1 MHERLSWTQSA
12 IARILRP
19 AVRLAL
25 AMGLKHVQLEDVL
38 RQLLLEEARHLWNA
52 KGVGHPNLSQL
63 SMTTGLN
70 RKEVTA
76 RVRET
81 RDTLPHTEGSAVTKA
96 YTAWL
101 QLVTD
106 DPERRRLP
114 IMDCGDGPSFELLA
128 RLAARGDVHHRAVL
142 EELVRLGMVDVQGE
156 SVELRGDSFVPVDS
170 LRDMLAFVGDNARDH
185 LLAAVGNT
193 LGREPR
199 MLERA
204 VFATGIPL
212 QECERIHRLAREHWD
227 AVHYKLVK
235 EMTQAYQ
242 HAEGSGTARIRV
254 GVYTYYE
261 DESGRGLISDTPSL
275 GSDELATH
283 QEST

>member
-1 MHERLSWTQSA
+1 MHDRLSWTQSA

-25 AMGLKHVQLEDVL
+25 AMGLKHAQLEDVL
-38 RQLLLEEARHLWNA
+38 RQLLLEEARHLWNV
-52 KGVGHPNLSQL
+52 KGVERPNLSQL

-70 RKEVTA
+70 RKEVTS
-76 RVRET
+76 RVREP
-81 RDTLPHTEGSAVTKA
+81 RDTLPNTEGSAVTKA

-101 QLVTD
+101 QLATD
-106 DPERRRLP
+106 DPVRRRLP
-114 IMDCGDGPSFELLA
+114 IMDSGEGASFELLA
-128 RLAARGDVHHRAVL
+128 RLAARGDVHHRALL
-142 EELVRLGMVDVQGE
+142 EELVRLGMVEVHGDT
-156 SVELRGDSFVPVDS
+156 VELRGDSFIPVES

-204 VFATGIPL
+204 VFASGLPL
-212 QECERIHRLAREHWD
+212 QECERIHQLARNHWD

-235 EMTQAYQ
+235 EMTQAYEQ
-242 HAEGSGTARIRV
+242 AEGSGTARIRV

-261 DESGRGLISDTPSL
+261 DENGRVSIAGAPSPGHDVQAL
-275 GSDELATH
+275 P

>member
-1 MHERLSWTQSA
+1 MHDRLSWTQSA

-25 AMGLKHVQLEDVL
+25 AMGLKHAQLEDVL
-38 RQLLLEEARHLWNA
+38 RQLLLEEARHLWNV
-52 KGVGHPNLSQL
+52 KGVERPNLSQL

-76 RVRET
+76 RVRVP
-81 RDTLPHTEGSAVTKA
+81 RDTLPSTEGSAVTKA

-101 QLVTD
+101 QLATD
-106 DPERRRLP
+106 DPQRRRLP
-114 IMDCGDGPSFELLA
+114 ILDSGDGPSFELLA

-142 EELVRLGMVDVQGE
+142 EELVRLGMANVRDE
-156 SVELRGDSFVPVDS
+156 MVELRGDSFIPVDS

-204 VFATGIPL
+204 VFASGIPL
-212 QECERIHRLAREHWD
+212 QECERIHQLARKHWD

-235 EMTQAYQ
+235 EMTQSYQ
-242 HAEGSGTARIRV
+242 QAEGSGTARIRV
-254 GVYTYYE
+254 GVYAYYE
-261 DESGRGLISDTPSL
+261 DEGGRIAIADAPSH
-275 GSDELATH
+275 GSEEQALR

>member
-1 MHERLSWTQSA
+1 MHDRLSWTQSA

-25 AMGLKHVQLEDVL
+25 AMGLKHAQLEDVL
-38 RQLLLEEARHLWNA
+38 RQLLLEEARHLWGV
-52 KGVGHPNLSQL
+52 KGVERPNLSQL

-76 RVRET
+76 RVREP
-81 RDTLPHTEGSAVTKA
+81 RDTLPSTEGSAVTKA

-101 QLVTD
+101 QLATD
-106 DPERRRLP
+106 DPLRRRLP
-114 IMDCGDGPSFELLA
+114 IMDSGEGPSFELLA

-142 EELVRLGMVDVQGE
+142 EELVRLGMAHVQE
-156 SVELRGDSFVPVDS
+156 EMVELRGDSFIPVDS

-204 VFATGIPL
+204 VFASGIPL
-212 QECERIHRLAREHWD
+212 QECERIHQLARKHWD

-235 EMTQAYQ
+235 EMTQVYQ
-242 HAEGSGTARIRV
+242 QAEGSGTARIRV

-261 DESGRGLISDTPSL
+261 DESGRIAIADTPSPESGEQAL
-275 GSDELATH
+275 H
-283 QEST
+283 QENT

>member
-1 MHERLSWTQSA
+1 
-12 IARILRP
+12 
-19 AVRLAL
+19 
-25 AMGLKHVQLEDVL
+25 MGLKHVQLEDVL

-156 SVELRGDSFVPVDS
+156 SVELRGDSFVPV
-170 LRDMLAFVGDNARDH
+170 A
-185 LLAAVGNT
+185 
-193 LGREPR
+193 
-199 MLERA
+199 
-204 VFATGIPL
+204 
-212 QECERIHRLAREHWD
+212 
-227 AVHYKLVK
+227 
-235 EMTQAYQ
+235 
-242 HAEGSGTARIRV
+242 
-254 GVYTYYE
+254 
-261 DESGRGLISDTPSL
+261 
-275 GSDELATH
+275 
-283 QEST
+283 

>member
-1 MHERLSWTQSA
+1 MHDRLSWTQSA

-25 AMGLKHVQLEDVL
+25 AMGLKHAQLEDVL
-38 RQLLLEEARHLWNA
+38 RQLLLEEARHLWKA
-52 KGVGHPNLSQL
+52 KGVERPNLSQL

-81 RDTLPHTEGSAVTKA
+81 RDTLPSTEGSAVTKA

-101 QLVTD
+101 QLATD
-106 DPERRRLP
+106 DPSRRKLP
-114 IMDCGDGPSFELLA
+114 IMDSGGGPSFELLA
-128 RLAARGDVHHRAVL
+128 RLAARGDVHHRSVL
-142 EELVRLGMVDVQGE
+142 EELVRLGMVEIQEDM
-156 SVELRGDSFVPVDS
+156 VELRGDSFIPVDS

-204 VFATGIPL
+204 VFAAGIPL
-212 QECERIHRLAREHWD
+212 QECERIHQLTRKHWD

-242 HAEGSGTARIRV
+242 QAEGSGTARIRV

-261 DESGRGLISDTPSL
+261 DENERLPMAGVPAQEHDGLAL
-275 GSDELATH
+275 H

>member
-1 MHERLSWTQSA
+1 MHDRLSWTQSA

-38 RQLLLEEARHLWNA
+38 RKLLLEEARHLWNT
-52 KGVGHPNLSQL
+52 KGVEQPNLSQL

-76 RVRET
+76 RMRET
-81 RDTLPHTEGSAVTKA
+81 RDTLPHTEGSAITKA

-101 QLVTD
+101 QLATD
-106 DPERRRLP
+106 DPRHRRLP
-114 IMDCGDGPSFELLA
+114 ISDSGDGPSFELIA

-142 EELVRLGMVDVQGE
+142 DELVRLGMVAVQNE
-156 SVELRGDSFVPVDS
+156 SVELRGDSFIPVDS
-170 LRDMLAFVGDNARDH
+170 LRDMLAFLGDNARDH

-193 LGREPR
+193 IGAGPR

-212 QECERIHRLAREHWD
+212 EECERIHQLARKHWD

-235 EMTQAYQ
+235 EMTHAYQ
-242 HAEGSGTARIRV
+242 HADGAGTARIRV

-261 DESGRGLISDTPSL
+261 DESGRESLATTPSFEHDGL
-275 GSDELATH
+275 VIH
-283 QEST
+283 QERK

>member
-1 MHERLSWTQSA
+1 MHDRLSWTQSA

-19 AVRLAL
+19 AIRLAL
-25 AMGLKHVQLEDVL
+25 AMGLKHAQLEDVL
-38 RQLLLEEARHLWNA
+38 RQLLLEEARHLWHV
-52 KGVGHPNLSQL
+52 KGVERPNLSQL

-76 RVRET
+76 RVREPH
-81 RDTLPHTEGSAVTKA
+81 DTLPATEGSAVTKA

-101 QLVTD
+101 QLATD
-106 DPERRRLP
+106 DPLLRRLP
-114 IMDCGDGPSFELLA
+114 IMDSGEGPSFELLA
-128 RLAARGDVHHRAVL
+128 RLAARGDVHHRALL
-142 EELVRLGMVDVQGE
+142 EELVRLGMVHVQE
-156 SVELRGDSFVPVDS
+156 EMVELRGDSFVPADS

-204 VFATGIPL
+204 VFASGIPL
-212 QECERIHRLAREHWD
+212 QECERIHQLARKHWD
-227 AVHYKLVK
+227 SVHYKLVK

-242 HAEGSGTARIRV
+242 QAQGSGTARIRV

-261 DESGRGLISDTPSL
+261 DENGRISIAGAPSP
-275 GSDELATH
+275 GHDERALP

>member
-1 MHERLSWTQSA
+1 MHDRLSWTQSA

-25 AMGLKHVQLEDVL
+25 AMGLKHAQLENVL
-38 RQLLLEEARHLWNA
+38 RKLLLEEARHLWQL
-52 KGVGHPNLSQL
+52 KGVQHPNLSQL

-76 RVRET
+76 REREP
-81 RDTLPHTEGSAVTKA
+81 RDTLPVTEGSAVTKA

-101 QLVTD
+101 QLATD
-106 DPERRRLP
+106 DPLHRRLP
-114 IMDCGDGPSFELLA
+114 LLDTGEGPSFELLA

-142 EELVRLGMVDVQGE
+142 EELVRLGMVEVQQE
-156 SVELRGDSFVPVDS
+156 TAELRGDAFVPVDS

-204 VFATGIPL
+204 VFASGIPL
-212 QECERIHRLAREHWD
+212 QECERIHQLARKHWD
-227 AVHYKLVK
+227 SVHYELVK

-242 HAEGSGTARIRV
+242 QAEGSGTARIRV

-261 DESGRGLISDTPSL
+261 DENGRVSIAGAPSP
-275 GSDELATH
+275 GHDERTLP

>member
-1 MHERLSWTQSA
+1 MHDRLSWTQSA

-25 AMGLKHVQLEDVL
+25 AMGLKHAQLEDIL
-38 RQLLLEEARHLWNA
+38 RALLLEEARHLWQA
-52 KGVGHPNLSQL
+52 KGVQRPNLSQL

-81 RDTLPHTEGSAVTKA
+81 RDTLPSTEGSAVTKA

-101 QLVTD
+101 QWATD
-106 DPERRRLP
+106 DPKLRRLP
-114 IMDCGDGPSFELLA
+114 ILDSGSGPSFELLS

-142 EELVRLGMVDVQGE
+142 EELGRLGMVSLQGE
-156 SVELRGDSFVPVDS
+156 TVELRGDAFIPAES

-193 LGREPR
+193 LGHEPR

-204 VFATGIPL
+204 VFASGLPL
-212 QECERIHRLAREHWD
+212 QECERIHQLTRQHWD
-227 AVHYKLVK
+227 AVHYKLVR
-235 EMTQAYQ
+235 EMTQAYEQ
-242 HAEGSGTARIRV
+242 AEGSGTARIRV

-261 DESGRGLISDTPSL
+261 DEDGRIPVAAPKAENPTAEAPP
-275 GSDELATH
+275 
-283 QEST
+283 QEKS

>member
-1 MHERLSWTQSA
+1 MQDRLSWTQSA

-25 AMGLKHVQLEDVL
+25 AMGLKHAQLEDVL
-38 RQLLLEEARHLWNA
+38 RQLLLEEAQHLWHI
-52 KGVGHPNLSQL
+52 KGVDRPNVSQL

-76 RVRET
+76 RVREP
-81 RDTLPHTEGSAVTKA
+81 RDTLPSTEGSAVTKA

-101 QLVTD
+101 QLAAD
-106 DPERRRLP
+106 DPKCRLLP
-114 IMDCGDGPSFELLA
+114 LADNGEGPSFELLA

-142 EELVRLGMVDVQGE
+142 EELVRLGMVHVQGDM
-156 SVELRGDSFVPVDS
+156 VELRGDSFIPVES

-204 VFATGIPL
+204 VFASGIPL
-212 QECERIHRLAREHWD
+212 QECERIHQLARKHWD

-242 HAEGSGTARIRV
+242 QAEGSGTARIRV

-261 DESGRGLISDTPSL
+261 DENGRIPRAGGAAKSLETPVL
-275 GSDELATH
+275 D
-283 QEST
+283 QENK